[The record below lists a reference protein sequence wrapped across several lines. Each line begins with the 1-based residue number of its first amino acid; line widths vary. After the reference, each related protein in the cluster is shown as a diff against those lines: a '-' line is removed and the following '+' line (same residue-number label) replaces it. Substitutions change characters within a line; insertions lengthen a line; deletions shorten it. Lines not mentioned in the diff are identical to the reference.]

1 MHRVLIT
8 GACGL
13 IGSHLAESLTR
24 DGIPVVGLDDL
35 SLGTLQNVAGLKG
48 FTLVRGSVLDEAAVA
63 RAAEGC
69 GTIVHLAARKIPRY
83 GDRLETLRV
92 NSFGAQIV
100 LAHAAKIGARMLIAS
115 TSDVYGMNPD
125 VPFTED
131 SFSVIG
137 PPTVPRWSYALSK
150 LYNEQLALAHA
161 QESGLRVT
169 ILRFFGTYG
178 PRQHLSW
185 RAGPQSVFV
194 SQALKG
200 EPLTV
205 HGDGDQTRCFIYI
218 DDLIA
223 SVRRLMDCDAAAGEA
238 VNIGTPEETTIRAMA
253 ELIWRLVR
261 PDPPRITLVPYEQFG
276 RYQDVRRRVP
286 DIGKLVRLTGFTPAI
301 PLEEGLRRTIAWQR
315 TVVG

>member
-1 MHRVLIT
+1 MNRVLVT

-13 IGSHLAESLTR
+13 IGSHLSASLCR
-24 DGIPVVGLDDL
+24 DGVSVVGLDDL
-35 SLGTLQNVAGLKG
+35 SFGTLESVADLPG

-63 RAAEGC
+63 RAADGC
-69 GTIVHLAARKIPRY
+69 DAVVHLAARKIPRY

-92 NSFGAQIV
+92 NSLGAQNV
-100 LAHAAKIGARMLIAS
+100 LAEAVRRRARTLIAS
-115 TSDVYGMNPD
+115 TSDVYGMND
-125 VPFTED
+125 EVPFSED

-178 PRQHLSW
+178 PRHHLSW
-185 RAGPQSVFV
+185 RAGPQSVFI
-194 SQALKG
+194 SAALRG

-205 HGDGDQTRCFIYI
+205 HGDGLQTRCFIYI
-218 DDLIA
+218 DDLIE
-223 SVRRLMDCDAAAGEA
+223 SVRRLLACDAAAGEV
-238 VNIGTPEETTIRAMA
+238 VNVGTTEETTILAMA
-253 ELIWRLVR
+253 ELVWRLVR
-261 PDPPRITLVPYEQFG
+261 GGPPRIEMVPYAQFG

-286 DIGKLVRLTGFTPAI
+286 DIGKLAALTGFTPSI
-301 PLEEGLRRTIAWQR
+301 SLEEGLRRTIAWQR
-315 TVVG
+315 TVA